1 MLKDLRHSFFSKI
14 RVQTYGL
21 REKTQVLILALAF
34 ELLWREFYD
43 TTEWISKSVRLVA
56 CVLKLMLVKGK

>member
-34 ELLWREFYD
+34 ELRWRESHD
-43 TTEWISKSVRLVA
+43 TTE
-56 CVLKLMLVKGK
+56 

>member
-14 RVQTYGL
+14 CVQTYGL

-34 ELLWREFYD
+34 ELRWREFHD
-43 TTEWISKSVRLVA
+43 TTE
-56 CVLKLMLVKGK
+56 